1 MKTPVEVLLSVAGI
15 GGRLS
20 VVGNKLRML
29 LPINCPSE
37 LKDGILLHKPA
48 LLDLLQLTFLI
59 VRSDAL
65 DSIVFFVADDTTKES
80 LVSAGADLGS
90 IYTKT
95 ELDVLV
101 RGRTTVK
108 ELRLIHAAKQQ
119 FNGKVTNPSPPGG
132 IPSRPNPAPPLI
144 PRKISRP

>member
-1 MKTPVEVLLSVAGI
+1 MKTPVELLLTVINIDGRLATAGDRLRVLLPAD
-15 GGRLS
+15 
-20 VVGNKLRML
+20 
-29 LPINCPSE
+29 CPPE
-37 LKDGILLHKPA
+37 LKDEIRQHKPA
-48 LLDLLQLTFLI
+48 LLDLMRLTFLV
-59 VRSDAL
+59 VRSGVL

-90 IYTKT
+90 IYTKA

-119 FNGKVTNPSPPGG
+119 FNGNVTQSVAAERDPIAPNLGATTDSPE
-132 IPSRPNPAPPLI
+132 NL
-144 PRKISRP
+144 